1 MRMIR
6 ILIAGKNSYIG
17 TSFERYTEKFP
28 EIETKTASLRQEAWK
43 TLDFSAYDTV
53 FHVAGIAHSDEGKIS
68 EERKKEYYAVN
79 RDLAIAVAKKAKADG
94 VKQFIY
100 MSSSIVYGAAAPIGK
115 EKIVT
120 ADTPLQPE
128 NCYGDSKVQA
138 EKGLLPLE
146 DENFK
151 VAILRPPMIYG
162 KNSKGNY
169 PLLAKLAKK
178 LPVFPDIR
186 NARSMLYIEN
196 LCELVR
202 LLAVNRD
209 SGIFFPQNSEYFST
223 TELVRFIAR
232 AHGREI
238 RVTKFLNPLVRFA
251 GLFTR
256 KVNKAFGSFC
266 YEHELSV
273 YKQEY
278 RLVGKEESVERTE
291 R

>member
-238 RVTKFLNPLVRFA
+238 RVTKLLNPLVRFA

-266 YEHELSV
+266 YERELSV

>member
-238 RVTKFLNPLVRFA
+238 RVTKLLNPLVRFA

-256 KVNKAFGSFC
+256 KGNKAFGSFC
-266 YEHELSV
+266 YERELSV

>member
-238 RVTKFLNPLVRFA
+238 RVTKLLNPLVRFA